1 MGAYDELLQRDK
13 VSLDLIW
20 LRDVSLEDSANLPPP
35 DVLAQEIVEDLE
47 AAALVTTIQSLAE
60 LRNALGTGHGQ
71 RSRSPAQPRHGR
83 LAFHAALT
91 VTDFLLTPWHERK
104 N

>member
-1 MGAYDELLQRDK
+1 VPDSVPGSAAEQRT
-13 VSLDLIW
+13 
-20 LRDVSLEDSANLPPP
+20 LRT
-35 DVLAQEIVEDLE
+35 
-47 AAALVTTIQSLAE
+47 LVTTIQSLAE

-91 VTDFLLTPWHERK
+91 VTDFLLATWHERK
-104 N
+104 K